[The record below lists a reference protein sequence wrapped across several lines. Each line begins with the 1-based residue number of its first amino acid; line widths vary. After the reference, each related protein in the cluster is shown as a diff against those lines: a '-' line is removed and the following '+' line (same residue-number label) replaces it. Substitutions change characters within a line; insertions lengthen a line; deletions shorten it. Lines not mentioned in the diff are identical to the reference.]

1 MNRSI
6 KIYRLT
12 AAALLCAVGIVI
24 PMFSPLRVVLEPAS
38 FTLAS
43 HVAVFLSMLISPAV
57 AIAVSIGTT
66 IGFFLGG
73 FPLVIVL
80 RALTHV
86 VFACAGAFWLKRHP
100 HTLLSPAKTAGFCG
114 AISLLHGVCEVLVV
128 IPFYFGNL
136 LAPKNY
142 DTPFIYSVIL
152 LVGVGTFIHSSV
164 DFYISLLLWRVLTKN
179 REIAKISTVTFDRA
193 HLE

>member
-24 PMFSPLRVVLEPAS
+24 PMFSPLKVVLEPAS

-43 HVAVFLSMLISPAV
+43 HVAVFLSMFISPVV

-86 VFACAGAFWLKRHP
+86 VFASAGAFWLKRNP
-100 HTLLSPAKTAGFCG
+100 HTLLSPAKTFGFSSVI
-114 AISLLHGVCEVLVV
+114 ALLHGVCEVLVV

-136 LAPKNY
+136 LSAKNY
-142 DTPFIYSVIL
+142 DTPFIYSVVL
-152 LVGVGTFIHSSV
+152 LVGVGTVVHSSV
-164 DFYISLLLWRVLTKN
+164 DFFISLLLWKALTKN
-179 REIAKISTVTFDRA
+179 REIAKISTVAFDSPG
-193 HLE
+193 LG